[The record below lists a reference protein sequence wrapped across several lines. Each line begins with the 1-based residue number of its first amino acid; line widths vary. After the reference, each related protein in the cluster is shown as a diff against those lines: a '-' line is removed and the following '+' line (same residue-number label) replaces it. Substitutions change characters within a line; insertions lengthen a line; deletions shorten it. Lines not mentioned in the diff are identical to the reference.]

1 MSFAYI
7 ADLCITISKIDAS
20 NNAHG
25 QPYTHYQVMR
35 VTYSCLSLSLQ
46 AVVEGRVTNAAAI
59 ETWQQKDV
67 DARTYIYSTIKTD
80 QQSSLHGCLTASQM
94 WSRIQTEY
102 AQAVAD
108 NEHLLMAKFFEY
120 KYQAGHSVMAHVAA
134 IEQLAAHLKDLQAP
148 VSEVQVMSKIL
159 LTLPP
164 SFRHFLSA
172 WDNVPTADKTI
183 KLLTSRL
190 VKEETITKNFNNGGS
205 DPSDLAFFSSRVSLQ
220 APDISTNALSAQHN
234 SRGGY
239 PGLRRPHRGNR
250 GGHHGSRAGNV
261 LCDYCKRKGHASAI
275 CRLKQKNEG
284 STTTTT
290 CSYCQ
295 HKGHTVDICR
305 KRLRNESS
313 QPEQQPSGSM
323 DFSYLSSICFS
334 ARRHYDWYA
343 DSGATQH
350 MTDQRQILNNFNP
363 IAPGLWT
370 VSGIGNNRLSVL
382 GQGEVEYSSVVN
394 GVTHSGTIRGVLY
407 VPGIGANLFSIA
419 SATDAGSEVHFI
431 DNNVHLSRQG
441 SIEMVG
447 KRAGKTLYHLDLV
460 VKGKHACT
468 LLLFFFYVY

>member
-1 MSFAYI
+1 MQ
-7 ADLCITISKIDAS
+7 
-20 NNAHG
+20 
-25 QPYTHYQVMR
+25 QP
-35 VTYSCLSLSLQ
+35 LK
-46 AVVEGRVTNAAAI
+46 
-59 ETWQQKDV
+59 QQNV

-80 QQSSLHGCLTASQM
+80 QQSSLHGCRTASQM

-102 AQAVAD
+102 AQAIAD
-108 NEHLLMAKFFEY
+108 NEHLLLSKFFEY
-120 KYQAGHSVMAHVAA
+120 KYQAGHSVTAHVAA

-148 VSEVQVMSKIL
+148 VSEEQVMSKIF

-164 SFRHFLSA
+164 SFHHFLSA

-190 VKEETITKNFNNGGS
+190 VKEEIITKNFNNGGS

-220 APDISTNALSAQHN
+220 APDTSTNALSARSTQ
-234 SRGGY
+234 
-239 PGLRRPHRGNR
+239 LQRRPPWSQKPHRGNR
-250 GGHHGSRAGNV
+250 GGHHGSRAGNI
-261 LCDYCKRKGHASAI
+261 LCDFCKCKSHASAI

-334 ARRHYDWYA
+334 ARRHYDFYA

-350 MTDQRQILNNFNP
+350 ITDQRHILNNFNP

-370 VSGIGNNRLSVL
+370 VSSIENNRLTVL
-382 GQGEVEYSSVVN
+382 GQGEDEDSFVVN
-394 GVTHSGTIRGVLY
+394 GVTHSRTIKGVL
-407 VPGIGANLFSIA
+407 
-419 SATDAGSEVHFI
+419 
-431 DNNVHLSRQG
+431 
-441 SIEMVG
+441 
-447 KRAGKTLYHLDLV
+447 
-460 VKGKHACT
+460 
-468 LLLFFFYVY
+468 